1 MRGWLVL
8 GAFALSLALLALAG
22 LAAQLLVP
30 GYEVETRRLPPERLT
45 WNATAVECWWNET
58 ARALCAAYERCRE
71 DAERAWQL
79 LQWRKALA
87 AACDTELDAC
97 LRAGRPVS
105 ECAEGR
111 AECLSRLPDVR
122 VPDCA
127 RLWEE
132 CLAAGRQAVVCRAG

>member
-1 MRGWLVL
+1 VRGWLVL

-30 GYEVETRRLPPERLT
+30 AYEVEARRPPPERLT
-45 WNATAVECWWNET
+45 WNVTAVKCWWNET
-58 ARALCAAYERCRE
+58 ARALCAAYERCRG

-79 LQWRKALA
+79 LQWRGALA
-87 AACDTELDAC
+87 AACEMELEAC
-97 LRAGRPVS
+97 LRAGRPAS
-105 ECAEGR
+105 ECAGRR
-111 AECLSRLPDVR
+111 AECLSRLPVVR

-132 CLAAGRQAVVCRAG
+132 CLAAGRQAVACGPG